1 MADDNN
7 NVVVVDENEK
17 DNNDIEVS
25 METDPDLEKNIF
37 AYRPHLYLVEG
48 CLA

>member
-25 METDPDLEKNIF
+25 METDPDLEKISL
-37 AYRPHLYLVEG
+37 HTGLI
-48 CLA
+48 CI